1 MSRSPLVRSGVSLA
15 AALLASAAMASTAS
29 AGVTTFK
36 QVGGKL
42 FITAA
47 NGDANN
53 ISLQLYGSGSLRL
66 KDLGTGVTLSPGVG
80 IGSTATY
87 APNDIAFNTDVPVTS
102 VRIRAQD
109 NNDTVNTTLTALPTQ
124 IIAGAGND
132 TVTVG
137 AASTTISGGAGN
149 DILNGGSKDD
159 TLVGGSGEDDAYG
172 NAGDDLLLL
181 AGDGAPSEDEAFGG
195 AGDDFASVDGSY
207 DYVDLVESIIFGD

>member
-1 MSRSPLVRSGVSLA
+1 MSRLSLARSGA
-15 AALLASAAMASTAS
+15 AVATALLASAAMASSAS
-29 AGVTTFK
+29 AGVTSFK

-53 ISLQLYGSGSLRL
+53 ISLEYYSSTSFRV
-66 KDLGTGVTLSPGVG
+66 KDLGATSLSAGVG
-80 IGSTATY
+80 IGSQAFY
-87 APNDIAFNTDVPVTS
+87 APNDISFNTNAAVTS

-137 AASTTISGGAGN
+137 AASTTTSGGAGN

-159 TLVGGSGEDDAYG
+159 TLIGGSGQDDAYG

-195 AGDDFASVDGSY
+195 AGDDFASVDSGY